1 MATAFVRH
9 PVSLEEAPARS
20 GPQPLPGT
28 AMLGRVARGAAA
40 AVAWLAIGLSAVAFL
55 GLAVGPRVMHYRTMT
70 MLTGSMVPTIRP
82 GNMVVDTSEPAQDL
96 RIGQIVT
103 YHIPVL
109 DHHVESHRVVSIV
122 RHANRTL
129 TFRTKGDANDAVDP
143 WSATVSDHDTMWR
156 VRGVVP
162 AVGAAIRALRHPAV
176 GDLLRW
182 GGLGAAALA
191 MLAFIWGRGDED
203 TPGTAE

>member
-122 RHANRTL
+122 RHATRTL
-129 TFRTKGDANDAVDP
+129 TFRTK
-143 WSATVSDHDTMWR
+143 
-156 VRGVVP
+156 
-162 AVGAAIRALRHPAV
+162 
-176 GDLLRW
+176 
-182 GGLGAAALA
+182 
-191 MLAFIWGRGDED
+191 
-203 TPGTAE
+203 